1 MNQNLFQVAII
12 GFGRTGAAHARAWN
26 ALEGAR
32 AVAVVDDS
40 AAARQRAEELG
51 LHAFE
56 DLNALVR
63 SSVRIDAASL
73 CTPTAFHE
81 TQAASLLSAG
91 IPVLC
96 ETPAASTA
104 RGAQFMMSAA
114 TAKAPLQTTSKFR
127 HLPEVRKA
135 RALLAHGVIGDLV
148 LFHGDLSQ
156 PEDMSERWNSVPE
169 FSGGG
174 VMMAQGCEA
183 ADLIRF
189 LISPVAKAQSVPVQP
204 VQDLAVEDSAIVL
217 FTTECGVSG
226 NVTLSWSLFNNSGV
240 YFSIHGTKGSLDL
253 GYQESWLRVDGEAPV
268 RIAGESCIASA
279 YRRMVTN
286 FRELCLT
293 GEDQWIAP
301 SDIIA
306 SAAVM
311 ESAYKSLQTG
321 RWSRVTVAQPMP
333 ASAASRAYPAAQ
345 AAAACS

>member
-1 MNQNLFQVAII
+1 MNQNLFQVAIV
-12 GFGRTGAAHARAWN
+12 GFGRAGMAHARAWN

-32 AVAVVDDS
+32 VAAIVDDS
-40 AAARQRAEELG
+40 APALHRAQDLG
-51 LHAFE
+51 VPAFE
-56 DLNALVR
+56 DLNALAQ
-63 SSVRIDAASL
+63 SGIRIDAASL
-73 CTPTAFHE
+73 CTPTVFHE
-81 TQAASLLSAG
+81 TQAASLLSTG

-96 ETPAASTA
+96 ETPAACTA
-104 RGAQFMMSAA
+104 EAARRIVSASSA
-114 TAKAPLQTTSKFR
+114 GAPLQTTSRYR

-156 PEDMSERWNSVPE
+156 VEDMSERWNSVPQ

-174 VMMAQGCEA
+174 VLMAQGCEA

-189 LISPVAKAQSVPVQP
+189 LISPVAKAQCVPVQS
-204 VQDLAVEDSAIVL
+204 VQTLGVEDSALVL
-217 FTTECGVSG
+217 FTTECGTAG
-226 NVTLSWSLFNNSGV
+226 NVTLSWSLSNTSGV

-268 RIAGESCIASA
+268 RIAGESCQTSA

-286 FRELCLT
+286 FREFCLT
-293 GEDQWIAP
+293 GEDQWIAH
-301 SDIIA
+301 SDIVA
-306 SAAVM
+306 GAAVM

-321 RWSRVTVAQPMP
+321 RWSRVTPMP
-333 ASAASRAYPAAQ
+333 AARAYSSAQ